1 MCKASDFLTTTTTK
15 LQLREHLQNRL
26 GLLPF
31 RSRNLL
37 PVAVFVYRIFS
48 KGQYTRP
55 FQEGLANSF
64 DDRDGSWSSVSG
76 PAHFNNM
83 CDM

>member
-1 MCKASDFLTTTTTK
+1 MYYEE
-15 LQLREHLQNRL
+15 QH
-26 GLLPF
+26 
-31 RSRNLL
+31 
-37 PVAVFVYRIFS
+37 
-48 KGQYTRP
+48 TRA